1 MKEQKIEN
9 LELNRSK
16 SRLLNRVF
24 IGLIILFTFALY
36 GNTIFNYYS
45 LDDYHISS
53 KNMLIKKGIKGIPDI
68 FTSLYASEGGID
80 YGYRPLVRSS
90 FAIEYEIF
98 GENPYVSHLFNV
110 IIYLLV
116 ILLLYKILKRLF
128 RDYSLFFPFFIT
140 LLFLAHPVHT
150 EVVASLKNRDVILNL
165 GFCLLALDFLL
176 KYADFKKI
184 KFIIWGLFFYILAF
198 LSKETAIIFLLVFPL
213 VLYFFTSLSPKKIL
227 YCFLVLLGFS
237 LISFILTLPQV
248 YIPEFSREM
257 RFTENPLSFDD
268 NIWNQVGTGFYVLL
282 YYLRLLIFPHPL
294 LYIYAYNMVP
304 VVNLAN
310 LWVLLSVVF
319 HIGIF
324 IIAVYKFRNK
334 HILSFIIIFY
344 LITIGPY
351 SNILISVPCIIG
363 ERFLFVPSL
372 PFCIFIVYLIFY
384 LFRSKPETG
393 RVQNKKLV
401 PISAIII
408 LLLIPYF
415 IKTFKRNKNWNTNY
429 SLYAADM
436 KYLENSVKANDLL
449 ATELIR
455 KVNIELS
462 KPVDVTKFLRPT
474 INKAISHWEKA
485 VEIYPGHYSSWTNLG
500 VVYNR
505 IYKEHEKAIGYFE
518 KALEVK
524 PDHGVAIF
532 NMGQAYEAL
541 GNINK
546 AIELYEEC
554 IERDPDI
561 INPRS
566 RLSNVYFRM
575 GEFKKAIML
584 NQEIMKLYPMEPLP
598 YVNFGNYYFNI
609 ADTAKAISF
618 YEQAVEKGAPPH
630 VSLFLAKF
638 YHDRNNIEKAN
649 YYRQK
654 ARNKL
659 ARNKN
664 H

>member
-24 IGLIILFTFALY
+24 IGLIILFTFAIY

-45 LDDYHISS
+45 LDDCHISG
-53 KNMLIKKGIKGIPDI
+53 KNQLIKKGIKGIPDI
-68 FTSLYASEGGID
+68 FTSLYASEDGMD
-80 YGYRPLVRSS
+80 YGYRSLTRSS
-90 FAIEYEIF
+90 YAIEYEIF
-98 GENPYVSHLFNV
+98 GENPYVSHFINV
-110 IIYLLV
+110 VLYLLV
-116 ILLLYKILKRLF
+116 ILILYKILKRLF
-128 RDYSLFFPFFIT
+128 RGYSLFFPFFIT

-150 EVVASLKNRDVILNL
+150 EVVASLKNRDELMNY

-198 LSKETAIIFLLVFPL
+198 LSKETAITFLFVFPL
-213 VLYFFTSLSPKKIL
+213 VLYFFTSLSPKKVL
-227 YCFLVLLGFS
+227 YCFLVLLGFG
-237 LISFILTLPQV
+237 LISFILTLPQL
-248 YIPEFSREM
+248 YIPEFTREM
-257 RFTENPLSFDD
+257 RLLENPLSFDD

-282 YYLRLLIFPHPL
+282 YYLRLLVFPHPL
-294 LYIYAYNMVP
+294 LYFYGYNMVP

-310 LWVLLSVVF
+310 LWVLLSIVF
-319 HIGIF
+319 HAGIF
-324 IIAVYKFRNK
+324 VIAVYKFRDK
-334 HILSFIIIFY
+334 CLLSFIILLY
-344 LITIGPY
+344 LITVGPY
-351 SNILISVPCIIG
+351 SNILITVPGIIG

-408 LLLIPYF
+408 LLLIPYSV
-415 IKTFKRNKNWNTNY
+415 KTFRRNKDWNTNY
-429 SLYAADM
+429 SLYAADI
-436 KYLENSVKANDLL
+436 KYLGNSVKANDLL

-455 KVNIELS
+455 QVNIELS
-462 KPVDVTKFLRPT
+462 KPVNVTKFLMPT
-474 INKAISHWEKA
+474 INRAVSHWEKA
-485 VEIYPGHYSSWTNLG
+485 VEIHPGHYSSWTNLG
-500 VVYNR
+500 IVYNR
-505 IYKEHEKAIGYFE
+505 IFKEHKKAIGYFE

-524 PDHGVAIF
+524 PDHGKAIY
-532 NMGQAYEAL
+532 NMGQAYEAF
-541 GNINK
+541 GNIDK

-554 IERDPDI
+554 IERDPGI

-575 GEFKKAIML
+575 GEFEKAIIL
-584 NQEIMKLYPMEPLP
+584 NQEIMKLDPNESLP

-609 ADTAKAISF
+609 ADTARAISF
-618 YEQAVEKGAPPH
+618 YEQAVEKGAPLQ
-630 VSLFLAKF
+630 VSFFLAKF
-638 YHDRNNIEKAN
+638 YSDRNNIEKAN

-654 ARNKL
+654 TSKIRARN
-659 ARNKN
+659 
-664 H
+664 